1 MNDSNLVHE
10 DHLHPEVIL
19 WVNFSEESKK
29 EFLEKIKKYDEE
41 LAQDIKDYLSQ
52 FKVEDEVVPVNL
64 PLDVDSEEEF
74 DNFLYFLGE
83 LTNIVD
89 LKAYSVITEVSL
101 ADEESEKEDSED
113 LYNFPLG
120 QLVEI
125 VDLKAY
131 SVITEVSLADE
142 ESEKEDSEDL
152 YNFSL
157 GQLTE
162 IIDLKAYSV
171 ITEVSLADEESE
183 KEDSEDL
190 YNFPAIFSE
199 EKEGSCYLTVFD
211 WDLKEME
218 EYSGKFEKNEKDIE
232 GLRFPFFQS

>member
-1 MNDSNLVHE
+1 MAIEYMNDSNLVHE

-29 EFLEKIKKYDEE
+29 EFLDKIKKQDKD
-41 LAQDIKDYLSQ
+41 LAQDISEHLSQ
-52 FKVEDEVVPVNL
+52 FKIEEEVVPVNL
-64 PLDVDSEEEF
+64 PLDVDTEEEF
-74 DNFLYFLGE
+74 DKFMYFLGE
-83 LTNIVD
+83 L
-89 LKAYSVITEVSL
+89 A
-101 ADEESEKEDSED
+101 
-113 LYNFPLG
+113 
-120 QLVEI
+120 EI

-142 ESEKEDSEDL
+142 ESEKED
-152 YNFSL
+152 F
-157 GQLTE
+157 
-162 IIDLKAYSV
+162 
-171 ITEVSLADEESE
+171 
-183 KEDSEDL
+183 EDL